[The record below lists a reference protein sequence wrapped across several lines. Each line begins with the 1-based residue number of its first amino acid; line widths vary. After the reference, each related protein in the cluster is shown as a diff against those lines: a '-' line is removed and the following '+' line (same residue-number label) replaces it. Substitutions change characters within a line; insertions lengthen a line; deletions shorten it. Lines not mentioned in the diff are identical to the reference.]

1 MFDKIKSMT
10 TVQLID
16 NQLPAIQRSAS
27 VADALKM
34 AADLNLSHLPVMDGE
49 KFEGLISEEDLLA
62 ESDSNKLI
70 GDLSLTLLHK
80 SITATDHFLK
90 AAQFCNLYRT
100 NIVPVKNDEGEFLG
114 SIPAYN
120 LVNELGNL
128 CGANEMGA
136 LIVLETEQ
144 SKLSIS
150 EINSI
155 VESDG
160 AIIQHLNINAQPP
173 SSLVRI
179 TLQLNKKEV
188 STIIA
193 SFERYEYSIVYY
205 VGEEIFEND
214 ISVNYQ
220 NLMNYLD
227 I

>member
-1 MFDKIKSMT
+1 MT
-10 TVQLID
+10 TAQLID
-16 NQLPAIQRSAS
+16 NQLPAIQRNAS
-27 VADALKM
+27 IAEALKM
-34 AADLNLSHLPVMDGE
+34 IEKNNLSHLPVLDGE
-49 KFEGLISEEDLLA
+49 KYVGLISEEELLA
-62 ESDSNKLI
+62 EHDSNKLLA
-70 GDLSLTLLHK
+70 DLPLGLILK
-80 SITATDHFLK
+80 SINASEHFLK
-90 AAQFCNLYRT
+90 AAQFCNLYHA
-100 NIVPVKNDEGEFLG
+100 NIVPVRNEDGEFLG
-114 SIPAYN
+114 SIPAIN

-160 AIIQHLNINAQPP
+160 ALIQHLNINAQLP

-205 VGEEIFEND
+205 IGEEIFEND

>member
-1 MFDKIKSMT
+1 MT
-10 TVQLID
+10 TVHLID
-16 NQLPAIQRSAS
+16 NQLPTIQRSAS
-27 VADALKM
+27 ISDALKL
-34 AADLNLSHLPVMDGE
+34 AANYNVSHLPVIDDE

-62 ESDSNKLI
+62 ASDS
-70 GDLSLTLLHK
+70 SK
-80 SITATDHFLK
+80 SIAELSSNLLSRSINATDHFLK
-90 AAQFCNLYRT
+90 AAQFCNLYRA
-100 NIVPVKNDEGEFLG
+100 NIVPVKNDEGEFIG

-120 LVNELGNL
+120 LLNELGNL

-160 AIIQHLNINAQPP
+160 AIILHLNINTQPP

>member
-1 MFDKIKSMT
+1 MT
-10 TVQLID
+10 TIQLID
-16 NQLPAIQRSAS
+16 NLLPAIQRNAS

-34 AADLNLSHLPVMDGE
+34 AGDLNLSHLPVMDGE

-70 GDLSLTLLHK
+70 GNLSLLHK
-80 SITATDHFLK
+80 SINATDHFLK
-90 AAQFCNLYRT
+90 AAQFCNLYRA

-160 AIIQHLNINAQPP
+160 AVIQHLNIIAQPP

-205 VGEEIFEND
+205 VGEELFEND

>member
-1 MFDKIKSMT
+1 MT
-10 TVQLID
+10 TAQLID
-16 NQLPAIQRSAS
+16 NQLPAIQRNFSIAE
-27 VADALKM
+27 ALKM
-34 AADLNLSHLPVMDGE
+34 IEKNNLSHLPVLDGE
-49 KFEGLISEEDLLA
+49 KYVGLISEEELLA
-62 ESDSNKLI
+62 EHDSNKLLA
-70 GDLSLTLLHK
+70 DLSLGLIPK
-80 SITATDHFLK
+80 SINASEHFLK
-90 AAQFCNLYRT
+90 AAQFCNLYHA
-100 NIVPVKNDEGEFLG
+100 NIVPVRNDEGEFLG
-114 SIPAYN
+114 SIPAIN

-160 AIIQHLNINAQPP
+160 ALIQHLNINAQLP

-205 VGEEIFEND
+205 IGEEIFEND

>member
-1 MFDKIKSMT
+1 MT
-10 TVQLID
+10 TAQLID
-16 NQLPAIQRSAS
+16 NQLPALQHNAS

-34 AADLNLSHLPVMDGE
+34 AANYNLTHLPVVDGE
-49 KFEGLISEEDLLA
+49 KYDGLISEEDLSA
-62 ESDSNKLI
+62 EPDSGKLI
-70 GDLSLTLLHK
+70 SDLSLSLLHK
-80 SITATDHFLK
+80 SINASEHFLK
-90 AAQFCNLYRT
+90 AAQFCNLYHA
-100 NIVPVKNDEGEFLG
+100 NIVPVRNDEGEFLG
-114 SIPAYN
+114 SIPAIN

-160 AIIQHLNINAQPP
+160 ALIQHLNVNAQLP

-205 VGEEIFEND
+205 IGEEIFEND

>member
-1 MFDKIKSMT
+1 MT
-10 TVQLID
+10 TSQLID
-16 NQLPAIQRSAS
+16 NQLPAIQRNVSIAE
-27 VADALKM
+27 ALKM
-34 AADLNLSHLPVMDGE
+34 IEKNNLSHLPVLEGD
-49 KFEGLISEEDLLA
+49 KFEGLISEEELLA
-62 ESDSNKLI
+62 EHDSNKLLA
-70 GDLSLTLLHK
+70 DLSLGLITK
-80 SITATDHFLK
+80 SINATEHFLK
-90 AAQFCNLYRT
+90 AAQFCNLYHA
-100 NIVPVKNDEGEFLG
+100 NIVPVRNDEGEFLG
-114 SIPAYN
+114 SIPAIN

-160 AIIQHLNINAQPP
+160 ALIQHLNVNAQLP

-205 VGEEIFEND
+205 IGEEIFEND